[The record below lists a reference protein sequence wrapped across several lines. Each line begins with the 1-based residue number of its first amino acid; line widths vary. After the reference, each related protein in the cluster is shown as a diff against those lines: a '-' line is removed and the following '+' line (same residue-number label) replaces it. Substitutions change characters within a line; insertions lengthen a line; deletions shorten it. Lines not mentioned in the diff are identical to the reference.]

1 MFWLCP
7 PVALPPLV
15 LASASPRR
23 RELLERVGLSF
34 QVAHADLDEEPRPGE
49 GPAALVERL
58 ALEKGAAVARTV
70 DEGVVLS
77 ADTVVVLDGR
87 LLNKPR
93 DAAEACRMLAGLAG
107 RWHTV
112 YTGFALQGRGRWETR
127 PPLVGHETT
136 RVAFHPL
143 APEQI
148 EAYVATGEPLDKA
161 GAYGIQDGGA
171 LLVRALEGDYFNV
184 MGLPVARVGRE
195 LAAWPLPA
203 FA

>member
-7 PVALPPLV
+7 PDQLPPLV

-23 RELLERVGLSF
+23 RELLERVGLGF
-34 QVAHADLDEEPRPGE
+34 QVAHADLDEEPLPGE

-58 ALEKGAAVARTV
+58 ALEKGAVVARNV
-70 DEGVVLS
+70 SEGVVLS

-87 LLNKPR
+87 LLGKPR
-93 DAAEACRMLAGLAG
+93 DAAEACRMLAELAG

-112 YTGFALQGRGRWETR
+112 YTGFALRGRGRWETAGPR
-127 PPLVGHETT
+127 VGHETT

-143 APEQI
+143 EASQI
-148 EAYVATGEPLDKA
+148 EAYVNTGEPMDKA

-195 LAAWPLPA
+195 LAAWPRPA